1 MKTRS
6 LFCCLGLFLYFFLFF
21 ELSPA
26 VSAAPVPLSMIGDTL
41 VAVRDTATSWTEEN
55 FFYTELEVKETRK
68 AFAAAAAAAA
78 EAETAAMGSNAL
90 VGVWTPDLAATTAAN
105 GEAAMELLGS
115 AFSAES
121 ALEIRDDYTFT
132 MNAAGKSGE
141 GIWREENGKVI
152 WEFPPKTEES
162 EGESG
167 TFLLSQGTNGAPALT
182 MVLRQ
187 GTTLELRLCWN
198 KM

>member
-1 MKTRS
+1 MKKRYP
-6 LFCCLGLFLYFFLFF
+6 LLCLFFLVFCTI
-21 ELSPA
+21 SI
-26 VSAAPVPLSMIGDTL
+26 LSMPTRAGTPQENAAAADAAA
-41 VAVRDTATSWTEEN
+41 AVRSSVLTWADDT